1 MCVLVIQ
8 PCPPLWD
15 PMDCSLPSS
24 SVSGIFQARILEWVA
39 IFFSGDLPDPG
50 VDPVSPALSGGF
62 FTIWVTRKAHHK
74 IYDPWNK
81 GQKDE
86 RSKLITYG
94 IIDDLYI
101 LFLFLNFFWC
111 GPFLKPLLNL
121 LQRSFCFVGL
131 WGFVLLFWPWGKWD
145 LSTPTGDET
154 CIPCFGRQSLT
165 HWTARE
171 VPTSFPFAFLFS

>member
-1 MCVLVIQ
+1 
-8 PCPPLWD
+8 
-15 PMDCSLPSS
+15 MDCSLPSS
-24 SVSGIFQARILEWVA
+24 SVSRIFQARIVEWVA

-74 IYDPWNK
+74 IYDPSNK

-121 LQRSFCFVGL
+121 LQRSFCFCFCFF
-131 WGFVLLFWPWGKWD
+131 FVCLFLSCEACGILAPRPGIRLTLPALEGKVLTTRPPGKSLTELFWLYRANSKHCE
-145 LSTPTGDET
+145 L
-154 CIPCFGRQSLT
+154 
-165 HWTARE
+165 A
-171 VPTSFPFAFLFS
+171 